1 MQVKLLGFKLSTE
14 EKNDFINLSKL
25 FSYIESNSQEKEI
38 YEHKRQIFIN
48 SSDNIF
54 YHGLII
60 TIKDQKKF
68 CELKSDDNENFKIQV
83 KDIDE
88 LSKIMDFN
96 FFIVNKNTGIGIYQY
111 YHQSFSLNSFG
122 YFLKS
127 IYRNMRDI
135 KIENE
140 LNELGKSKPVISQD
154 EKRKIK
160 KKFNNPLN
168 FEILI
173 KKENLESLIKELDVI
188 NSFEFNYT
196 YLTAH
201 ESSFM
206 PLKSQIKLERTK
218 ILFNK
223 KNQSKSLIAKTI
235 VSIVKDAVTT
245 KQKITGID
253 ENKLEK
259 ILYISNNPDNFGIYE
274 YDDIASGLNSVE
286 IKKFHE
292 SMVVKILTDAANNF
306 QHIFYEDE
314 IETWYEKN

>member
-1 MQVKLLGFKLSTE
+1 
-14 EKNDFINLSKL
+14 
-25 FSYIESNSQEKEI
+25 
-38 YEHKRQIFIN
+38 
-48 SSDNIF
+48 
-54 YHGLII
+54 
-60 TIKDQKKF
+60 
-68 CELKSDDNENFKIQV
+68 
-83 KDIDE
+83 
-88 LSKIMDFN
+88 MDFN

-314 IETWYEKN
+314 IET

>member
-1 MQVKLLGFKLSTE
+1 
-14 EKNDFINLSKL
+14 
-25 FSYIESNSQEKEI
+25 
-38 YEHKRQIFIN
+38 
-48 SSDNIF
+48 
-54 YHGLII
+54 
-60 TIKDQKKF
+60 
-68 CELKSDDNENFKIQV
+68 
-83 KDIDE
+83 
-88 LSKIMDFN
+88 
-96 FFIVNKNTGIGIYQY
+96 
-111 YHQSFSLNSFG
+111 
-122 YFLKS
+122 
-127 IYRNMRDI
+127 MRDI

-140 LNELGKSKPVISQD
+140 LNELVKSKQVISQY

-173 KKENLESLIKELDVI
+173 KKENLEGLIKELDVI

-235 VSIVKDAVTT
+235 VSIVKDAAIT

-314 IETWYEKN
+314 IET

>member
-1 MQVKLLGFKLSTE
+1 
-14 EKNDFINLSKL
+14 
-25 FSYIESNSQEKEI
+25 
-38 YEHKRQIFIN
+38 
-48 SSDNIF
+48 
-54 YHGLII
+54 
-60 TIKDQKKF
+60 
-68 CELKSDDNENFKIQV
+68 
-83 KDIDE
+83 
-88 LSKIMDFN
+88 
-96 FFIVNKNTGIGIYQY
+96 
-111 YHQSFSLNSFG
+111 
-122 YFLKS
+122 
-127 IYRNMRDI
+127 MRDI

-223 KNQSKSLIAKTI
+223 KNQSKSLIAK
-235 VSIVKDAVTT
+235 
-245 KQKITGID
+245 
-253 ENKLEK
+253 L
-259 ILYISNNPDNFGIYE
+259 
-274 YDDIASGLNSVE
+274 
-286 IKKFHE
+286 
-292 SMVVKILTDAANNF
+292 
-306 QHIFYEDE
+306 
-314 IETWYEKN
+314 

>member
-14 EKNDFINLSKL
+14 EKNDLINLSKL

-54 YHGLII
+54 YQGLII

-140 LNELGKSKPVISQD
+140 LNELVKSKQVISQY

-173 KKENLESLIKELDVI
+173 KKENLESLIKELDII

-206 PLKSQIKLERTK
+206 PLKSQIKSERTK

-223 KNQSKSLIAKTI
+223 KNQSKSLIAETI
-235 VSIVKDAVTT
+235 VRIVKDAAIT

-259 ILYISNNPDNFGIYE
+259 ILHISNNPDNFGIYE

-314 IETWYEKN
+314 IET